1 MNDRET
7 LYHKDN
13 EATPWEEY
21 CHRGHWES
29 PISLLVGGQLT
40 ELKVR
45 ILIIIQ
51 IRRKLISSYFMMCLG
66 VVHCCL
72 SFMANF

>member
-7 LYHKDN
+7 LYHKGN
-13 EATPWEEY
+13 KATLWEED
-21 CHRGHWES
+21 CHRVHYES
-29 PISLLVGGQLT
+29 PISLLVGGQLM

-51 IRRKLISSYFMMCLG
+51 IRRKLISSYFMTCLG
-66 VVHCCL
+66 VEHCRL
-72 SFMANF
+72 SFMANL